1 MTLRSSVDNSLDE
14 DFDGFNA
21 SKHDEMQNSQLD
33 TNRSRDQMKGVLRQ
47 VFSTTTL
54 SKSLKK
60 LNELNKSASQSKISR
75 I

>member
-1 MTLRSSVDNSLDE
+1 
-14 DFDGFNA
+14 
-21 SKHDEMQNSQLD
+21 MQQSQLD

-60 LNELNKSASQSKISR
+60 LNELNRSASQSKISR
-75 I
+75 IENSRIMSSRALSRSHLNASLN